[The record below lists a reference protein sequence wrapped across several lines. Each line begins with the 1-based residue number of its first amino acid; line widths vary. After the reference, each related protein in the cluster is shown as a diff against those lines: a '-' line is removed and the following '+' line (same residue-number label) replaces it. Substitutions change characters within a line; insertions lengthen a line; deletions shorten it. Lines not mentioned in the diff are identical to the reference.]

1 MAHFARINS
10 DNKVQEIIVIHNDV
24 LTDDNG
30 DESEA
35 VGQAFISSLGI
46 DGTWL
51 QCSYN
56 GTFRG
61 LYPGIG
67 YAYDSVADVFVEPEV
82 PDEAL

>member
-24 LTDDNG
+24 LTDENG

-56 GTFRG
+56 GSFRG
-61 LYPGIG
+61 VYPGPG
-67 YAYDSVADVFVEPEV
+67 YSYDPVADVFSAPEV